1 MRPYTKYRTAA
12 TALLAASVLAVSAC
26 GSGGTPPAGSS
37 TSSEVDLIA
46 YSGIWQDQY
55 TAAVIKPFEAKYPNI
70 KINFVSKRSSADM
83 LSALQGQKGNP
94 NTDVAIMD
102 QSVSESGNKQGL
114 FDKTDQASVPN
125 LANVPDKFKDKD
137 GYGPVDMLDAIG
149 LVYDTKTFPTP
160 PTSWN
165 VLWDKAYCGKV
176 NVVAP
181 PSLLGLSLTAI
192 TSSMQGDD
200 YTKSIDKAT
209 AKLKQL
215 APCIQTFAP
224 NPDEYQNVITGQT
237 VIGLGQN
244 ARGQYYADQTNKKIG
259 VAFPKEGTAYQ
270 INTVNLV
277 KNAPHSA
284 AAKTFINYAL
294 SAEAQ
299 EAFAKALFYAPS
311 VGNATLPADV
321 SARIVPTD
329 GSLKI
334 LPLDVDFMAS
344 VRDKWTQT
352 WKQQIIPA
360 Q

>member
-1 MRPYTKYRTAA
+1 MRYYTKYRTAA
-12 TALLAASVLAVSAC
+12 TALGTVAVLALSAC
-26 GSGGTPPAGSS
+26 GGGATPQAGSS
-37 TSSEVDLIA
+37 TSGEVNIIA
-46 YSGIWQDQY
+46 YASVWQDQY

-70 KINFVSKRSSADM
+70 KINYVAKRSSADM
-83 LSALQGQKGNP
+83 LSALQGQKGKP

-102 QSVSESGNKQGL
+102 QSVSQSGNQQGL
-114 FDKTDQASVPN
+114 FAKVDQSSVPN

-165 VLWDKAYCGKV
+165 ALWDKSNCGKV

-192 TSSMQGDD
+192 TSNMQGED
-200 YTKSIDKAT
+200 YTKSIDKGV
-209 AKLKQL
+209 AKLKEL
-215 APCIQTFAP
+215 APCIQTFSP
-224 NPDEYQNVITGQT
+224 QPDEYQNVITGQT
-237 VIGLGQN
+237 VLGLGQN
-244 ARGQYYADQTNKKIG
+244 ARGQFYADQTGKKIG

-270 INTVNLV
+270 INTINLI
-277 KNAPHSA
+277 KNAPQSA
-284 AAKTFINYAL
+284 AANTFINYAL

-299 EAFAKALFYAPS
+299 EAFAKDLFYAPS
-311 VGNATLPADV
+311 VSNAVLPADV
-321 SARIVPTD
+321 KARVVPTD

-352 WKQQIIPA
+352 WKQEIIPA
-360 Q
+360 K